1 MIKLLLVG
9 IMFPFIQLIF
19 IEYLLLPDPGIKHI
33 AVNRQKY
40 FISTSRGRDR
50 SYLPCIIVRK
60 TDKKQI
66 NTSHNVKACQ

>member
-1 MIKLLLVG
+1 MIKLLVVG
-9 IMFPFIQLIF
+9 MMFPFIQLMF
-19 IEYLLLPDPGIKHI
+19 IEYLLLLGPGIKHI

-50 SYLPCIIVRK
+50 SYLPCIIVRE

-66 NTSHNVKACQ
+66 KT